1 MAEIKELI
9 DKHEIDCLVLTHPGK
24 PTANDSDDPFEKII
38 GFTALK
44 GVPDNLMVLAQSNE
58 HTKLSTK
65 GQLIYSS
72 NLILDFKG
80 GVYSERSGI
89 AAELEDK
96 APLQAKIL
104 KLLQDNELRVFE
116 IENQLERSGPQTT
129 SARQKLFNEE
139 RITRENRTLP
149 YRLFE
154 SRLL

>member
-1 MAEIKELI
+1 
-9 DKHEIDCLVLTHPGK
+9 
-24 PTANDSDDPFEKII
+24 
-38 GFTALK
+38 
-44 GVPDNLMVLAQSNE
+44 MVLAQSNE

-129 SARQKLFNEE
+129 SACQKLFNEE